1 MDGAVSETIKAV
13 YRPSAL
19 RRDHI
24 VALALLPVLIDLLS
38 NLRPLCGC
46 QSEFLLPKWFFIPIG
61 HLAYHSPL
69 CWGEGL
75 LFLLDLCGTLQLL
88 LRGHRGL
95 DTPLYLYLAADP
107 ASLLWS

>member
-1 MDGAVSETIKAV
+1 MDGAVSEKIKAV

-24 VALALLPVLIDLLS
+24 VALALLIDNLS
-38 NLRPLCGC
+38 NLCPLCWC
-46 QSEFLLPKWFFIPIG
+46 QSEILLPKWFFIPIG

-69 CWGEGL
+69 GWGEGL
-75 LFLLDLCGTLQLL
+75 MFLLDLSGTLQLL

-95 DTPLYLYLAADP
+95 DTTLYLYWAADP

>member
-1 MDGAVSETIKAV
+1 MSEKIKAV

-24 VALALLPVLIDLLS
+24 VALALFPVPNIIDNLS
-38 NLRPLCGC
+38 SLCPLCGC
-46 QSEFLLPKWFFIPIG
+46 QSEFLLPKWFLIPIG
-61 HLAYHSPL
+61 HLDYHSPL

-75 LFLLDLCGTLQLL
+75 LFLLDLFGTLQLL
-88 LRGHRGL
+88 LWRHVGL
-95 DTPLYLYLAADP
+95 DTPLYLYWVADP